1 MCKRFHAE
9 EGTPLSDEITFVVE
23 IIIDRWAY
31 FERPLII
38 GSLFSFERAFAV
50 FALGR
55 GWIQCRNVC
64 SRTLKMAIKRFLEVC
79 PHGED
84 CKFQI
89 LSGGD
94 ITT

>member
-50 FALGR
+50 FVLGK
-55 GWIQCRNVC
+55 GLDSVQKC
-64 SRTLKMAIKRFLEVC
+64 L
-79 PHGED
+79 
-84 CKFQI
+84 
-89 LSGGD
+89 
-94 ITT
+94 